1 MKTLEKFDWKKEYT
15 LVIVL
20 NIIYI
25 LIFSYLMTS
34 YT

>member
-1 MKTLEKFDWKKEYT
+1 MFEKFDWKKEYT

-25 LIFSYLMTS
+25 IVFYLIMTGNR
-34 YT
+34 